1 MTNKTR
7 AKHLFIF
14 MLIGLLFSSSPN
26 YAHLSIAQKSALVVA
41 NPNSYFAIAP
51 VLEMSPSQASTQLVK
66 AIADLKQPS
75 WEFERLQRS
84 LSAQEKNSTKLLLL
98 DTWSRLNRQQRRQ
111 VSEQLISLGR
121 YHLLY
126 ALSKRYALNPELTS
140 LLAVW
145 QGKPVTTF
153 LNNPYLRLFQTLSER
168 QHSSASCQFN
178 LALIASNL
186 DGLQRLQV
194 LKHAYEQQPEPAKG
208 VYCLSKPI
216 YAANKLSCKRQ
227 RGFAMCDLRYEQGLS
242 KYDHLVFMA
251 TEGLANVSGKH
262 MTLSATSTYNT
273 LVHELMHFS
282 GFEDEYPV
290 PAKKA
295 KWLCATSGQK
305 APNLYV
311 GDHAPNNWV
320 PSRTCEL
327 GKFSSYKP
335 SNSHSLLEYQ
345 SIKLDANY
353 RQRWLAVLNSIRL
366 EDKIAVNS
374 AE

>member
-26 YAHLSIAQKSALVVA
+26 YAHLSIAQKSALIVT

-51 VLEMSPSQASTQLVK
+51 ALEVSPSQASTQLVE
-66 AIADLKQPS
+66 AIANLKQPS
-75 WEFERLQRS
+75 WEYERLQRT
-84 LSAQEKNSTKLLLL
+84 LNAKEKNSTRLFLL
-98 DTWSRLNRQQRRQ
+98 DTWSRLDIRQRQ
-111 VSEQLISLGR
+111 LVSERLVSLGR
-121 YHLLY
+121 HDLLY
-126 ALSKRYALNPELTS
+126 ALSKRYTLNPELTA

-145 QGKPVTTF
+145 QGKSVTTF
-153 LNNPYLRLFQTLSER
+153 LNNPYLRQFQSLTEL

-178 LALIASNL
+178 LALIASDL
-186 DGLQRLQV
+186 GGLQRLQA
-194 LKHAYEQQPEPAKG
+194 LKHGYEQQPEPAKG

-216 YAANKLSCKRQ
+216 YAANKLSCKTHK
-227 RGFAMCDLRYEQGLS
+227 GFAMCDLQHEQRLS
-242 KYDHLVFMA
+242 KYDHLVLMA
-251 TEGLANVSGKH
+251 TEGLANVNGKH
-262 MTLSATSTYNT
+262 MTLTATSTYNT

-282 GFEDEYPV
+282 GFEDEYPI
-290 PAKKA
+290 PAHKA
-295 KWLCATSGQK
+295 KWLCATSGKK

-311 GDHAPNNWV
+311 GEQAPNNWA

-327 GKFSSYKP
+327 GKLSSYKP
-335 SNSHSLLEYQ
+335 SSSHSLLEYQ
-345 SIKLDANY
+345 SIKLDENY
-353 RQRWLAVLNSIRL
+353 RKRWLAVLNSRRL

>member
-14 MLIGLLFSSSPN
+14 VLIGLLFSSSPN

-75 WEFERLQRS
+75 WEFERLQRD

-98 DTWSRLNRQQRRQ
+98 DTWSRLNRQQRQQ
-111 VSEQLISLGR
+111 VSEQLVSLGR

-145 QGKPVTTF
+145 QGKSVTTF
-153 LNNPYLRLFQTLSER
+153 LNNPYLRQFHTLSER
-168 QHSSASCQFN
+168 QHSSVSCQFN
-178 LALIASNL
+178 LALIASDL

-194 LKHAYEQQPEPAKG
+194 LKHAYERQPEPAKG

-227 RGFAMCDLRYEQGLS
+227 RGFAMCDLRHEQGLS
-242 KYDHLVFMA
+242 EYDHLVLMG
-251 TEGLANVSGKH
+251 TEGLANVSGKQ
-262 MTLSATSTYNT
+262 MSLTATSTYNT
-273 LVHELMHFS
+273 LIHELMHFS
-282 GFEDEYPV
+282 GFEDEYPI
-290 PAKKA
+290 PAQKA

-311 GDHAPNNWV
+311 GDQAPSNWV

-327 GKFSSYKP
+327 GKLSSYKP

-345 SIKLDANY
+345 SIKLDENY
-353 RQRWLAVLNSIRL
+353 RKRWLTVLNSGPL